1 MTTSASGR
9 RTRAAGDANAVVAH
23 NLVLI
28 RERRGWSTTQVLER
42 ITRHAEV
49 AGQEVPEATLSRLR
63 RLLEAKGRRRFDA
76 HQLYLLSVGFDVP
89 IAYFFLPP
97 AARGAEP
104 LADTGRPTVE
114 LYGALLGRPAQLVDL
129 DERLREVDVA
139 APEATPQLLRSL
151 FGITRGARSWPEHY
165 RVWRDDRLHQLSQ
178 DHGAALRRVARFVGD
193 LADELTD
200 VAREAALASVEAGPA
215 PGTALNGAGAPSE

>member
-1 MTTSASGR
+1 MTSGR
-9 RTRAAGDANAVVAH
+9 PGGTGGDANAVVAH
-23 NLVLI
+23 NLGLI
-28 RERRGWSTTQVLER
+28 RERRGWSTAQVLER
-42 ITRHAEV
+42 ITRHAV
-49 AGQEVPEATLSRLR
+49 AGGQDVSEPALSRLG

-76 HQLYLLSVGFDVP
+76 HELYLLSVGFDVP

-97 AARGAEP
+97 ASRGGEP

-139 APEATPQLLRSL
+139 TPETTPQLLRSL
-151 FGITRGARSWPEHY
+151 FGITRGAPSWPEHY
-165 RVWRDDRLHQLSQ
+165 RVWRDDRLHQLSR
-178 DHGAALRRVARFVGD
+178 DHGAALRSVARVVTD

-200 VAREAALASVEAGPA
+200 VAREAALANAEAGA
-215 PGTALNGAGAPSE
+215 TRAGALNRGGAPCA